1 MTASERVKKLVE
13 AFPKV
18 YPGAHC
24 ELNFKNPLQLLVATI
39 LSAQCTDKRV
49 NMVTPKLFAKYRTG
63 ADYARS
69 NSATFEKEIQ
79 STGFFRSK
87 TKSIRGAAIAITEKH
102 RGKVPD
108 TMNELTAMTGR
119 GRKNANVA

>member
-1 MTASERVKKLVE
+1 MTTRERVAALVKTL
-13 AFPKV
+13 PKV
-18 YPGAHC
+18 YPDAHC
-24 ELNFKNPLQLLVATI
+24 ELNFRNPLELLVATI

-49 NMVTPKLFAKYRTG
+49 NIVTPRLFAKYRTA

-69 NSATFEKEIQ
+69 NAAMFEKEIQ

-87 TKSIRGAAIAITEKH
+87 TKSIRGAAAAIVEKH

-108 TMNELTAMTGR
+108 TMEH
-119 GRKNANVA
+119 